1 MTTCTN
7 WTERIRPGLAVFAPR
22 AYAAL
27 LTCGL
32 AGFALQS
39 AAAAEV
45 TPPAGIASAGK
56 IVYCSD
62 ISGPPLGYFD
72 ENNNPIGS
80 DIDLGKEI
88 AKRMGVTADFANTP
102 FDGIIPALQA
112 KHCDAIL
119 SQLFDKPKRREVVD
133 FVDYMYSSEAL
144 LVHKGNPKNIHGL
157 DDLSGVKIAV
167 ENGTTIQSLIDE
179 QNAKFAAAGKPAANI
194 VVYPKDSDA
203 LQALQI
209 NQVDVYGTTLESAA
223 YFMQKASNIFDVGGD
238 PFAKILTGIAVRKGD
253 AELQAAI
260 QKAFDNIKAD
270 GTYMKILSKWHLE
283 GDTL

>member
-1 MTTCTN
+1 MTGRQDGFSEPIAGRCARRT
-7 WTERIRPGLAVFAPR
+7 L
-22 AYAAL
+22 
-27 LTCGL
+27 CGL
-32 AGFALQS
+32 LAAVALGLSIPASQ
-39 AAAAEV
+39 AAEV
-45 TPPAGIASAGK
+45 APPSDIASAGK

-72 ENNNPIGS
+72 ENNKPIGS
-80 DIDLGKEI
+80 DIDLGTEI
-88 AKRMGVTADFANTP
+88 AKRMGVAAEFSNTP

-144 LVHKGNPKNIHGL
+144 LVHKGNPRNIHGL

-167 ENGTTIQSLIDE
+167 ENGTTIQSLIEE
-179 QNAKFAAAGKPAANI
+179 QNKKFAAAGKPPANI

-223 YFMQKASNIFDVGGD
+223 YFMQKASNVFDVGGD
-238 PFAKILTGIAVRKGD
+238 PFAKILTGIAVRKND
-253 AELQAAI
+253 SELKAAI
-260 QKAFDNIKAD
+260 QKAFDNIKTD
-270 GTYMKILSKWHLE
+270 GTYMQILTKWHLE
-283 GDTL
+283 GDKL

>member
-1 MTTCTN
+1 MTSFGN
-7 WTERIRPGLAVFAPR
+7 STEHIR
-22 AYAAL
+22 AAL
-27 LTCGL
+27 AAL
-32 AGFALQS
+32 AMAGWLAP
-39 AAAAEV
+39 AAMAAEV
-45 TPPAGIASAGK
+45 TPPASIASAGK

-72 ENNNPIGS
+72 ENNKPIGS
-80 DIDLGKEI
+80 DIDLGTEI
-88 AKRMGVTADFANTP
+88 AKRLGVTAEFANTP

-112 KHCDAIL
+112 KHCDAII

-133 FVDYMYSSEAL
+133 FVDYMNSSQAL

-179 QNAKFAAAGKPAANI
+179 QNTKFAAAGKPPANI
-194 VVYPKDSDA
+194 VVYPKDTDA

-223 YFMQKASNIFDVGGD
+223 YYMQKAADTFDVGGD
-238 PFAKILTGIAVRKGD
+238 PFAKILTGIAVRKGE

-270 GTYMKILSKWHLE
+270 GTYMQILTKWHLE
-283 GDTL
+283 GDKL

>member
-1 MTTCTN
+1 MTTPKKTPQ
-7 WTERIRPGLAVFAPR
+7 TGHVRIGLAILAVLGLPL
-22 AYAAL
+22 AA
-27 LTCGL
+27 G
-32 AGFALQS
+32 
-39 AAAAEV
+39 AAEV
-45 TPPAGIASAGK
+45 TPPAVIATAGK

-72 ENNNPIGS
+72 ENNKPIGS
-80 DIDLGKEI
+80 DIELGTEI
-88 AKRMGVTADFANTP
+88 AKRLGVAAEFANTP

-179 QNAKFAAAGKPAANI
+179 QNKKFAAAGKPPANI

-223 YFMQKASNIFDVGGD
+223 YFMQKASNIFDVAGP
-238 PFAKILTGIAVRKGD
+238 PFAKILTGIAVRKD
-253 AELQAAI
+253 DPELRAAI
-260 QKAFDNIKAD
+260 QKAFDNMRAD
-270 GTYMKILSKWHLE
+270 GTYMKILTKWHLE